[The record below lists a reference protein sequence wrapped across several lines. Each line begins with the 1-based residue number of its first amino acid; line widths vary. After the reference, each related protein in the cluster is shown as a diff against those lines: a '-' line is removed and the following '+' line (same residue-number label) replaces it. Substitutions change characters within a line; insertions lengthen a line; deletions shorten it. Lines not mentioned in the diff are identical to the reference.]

1 VVGGNLRQL
10 GPPTAW
16 TGSGWGVYQ
25 SRDLVGWSKPTLLGM
40 TRPAVDF
47 IADGDDFLAFE
58 YRQGTNVKVPNPPPA
73 KSFDTVHLQNYVD
86 IKKSADG
93 VQFAPLERVKIQEVP
108 MPKLSTDKPR
118 CFDVAKLVV
127 QRVGEK
133 LYMYAGG
140 FEGMI
145 LRRDGTTWTEVLHL
159 PRDFGSN
166 PRNAL
171 CLLGADGYI
180 RTTEGP
186 LQWLPVP
193 STKPGG
199 GVEFAAVP
207 QISATRF
214 GVNLLEPEPQ
224 RKTADVLGNDRS
236 PQAKLVVTPF
246 RPRSE

>member
-1 VVGGNLRQL
+1 MVGGNLRQL

-25 SRDLVGWSKPTLLGM
+25 SRDLVGWSKPTLVGLSD
-40 TRPAVDF
+40 PAVDF
-47 IADGDDFLAFE
+47 VDDGESFLAF
-58 YRQGTNVKVPNPPPA
+58 QHQDGTSVRVPNPPPA
-73 KSFDTVHLQNYVD
+73 KSLDTLYLQNYVR
-86 IKKSADG
+86 IFKSDDG
-93 VQFAPLERVKIQEVP
+93 VRFTPHERIKIQEVP
-108 MPKLSTDKPR
+108 MPKTSRDPR
-118 CFDVAKLVV
+118 CFTVGRLVV

-145 LRRDGTTWTEVLHL
+145 LRRDGATWTEVLHL
-159 PRDFGSN
+159 PRDFGSTS
-166 PRNAL
+166 RNAL

-193 STKPGG
+193 STKSGG

-224 RKTADVLGNDRS
+224 RKATDALGNDRS